1 MAIFKGAGVAI
12 ITPFNDDDGQKVNY
26 DAFGK
31 LIDWQIEKGTDSII
45 VCGTSGE
52 AATLSDEEH
61 KEVIRFCV
69 EKVDHRVPVIAGTG
83 SNDTRYAI
91 QLSKEAEDM
100 GVDALL
106 SVTPYYNKTTQEGIY
121 RHYEAISENVN
132 IPIIVYNVPSRT
144 GLNVLPETMVRM
156 AKGIKNIT
164 AVKEASGNINQIARL
179 AALADGCLDIY
190 SGNDDHIVPVL
201 SLGGIGVISVLS
213 NVAPKETHEICS
225 RFFEGDVEGS
235 RKEQLRAIDLVDSL
249 FCEVNPV
256 PVKEALNMMGRDAG
270 PVRLPLTEMGE
281 NNKAR
286 LRRSLEAYGLI

>member
-156 AKGIKNIT
+156 AKGIKNVT

>member
-91 QLSKEAEDM
+91 QLSKEAEET

-156 AKGIKNIT
+156 AKGIKNVT

>member
-12 ITPFNDDDGQKVNY
+12 ITPFNDDDGKKVNY

-91 QLSKEAEDM
+91 QLSKEAEET

-156 AKGIKNIT
+156 AKGIKNVT